1 MRLIKISVA
10 LLKFFITRQ
19 RPAYAVPPQLL
30 CLGGVESSACQQSV
44 QRVADV
50 SLIPGGRER
59 KRLRTF
65 CFTALSS
72 PVFQNKTRHPLK
84 LPRII
89 CHQYRAGGNSVPGD
103 RRVVRA
109 DRRPGEA

>member
-1 MRLIKISVA
+1 M
-10 LLKFFITRQ
+10 
-19 RPAYAVPPQLL
+19 
-30 CLGGVESSACQQSV
+30 
-44 QRVADV
+44 
-50 SLIPGGRER
+50 PGGRER

-89 CHQYRAGGNSVPGD
+89 C
-103 RRVVRA
+103 
-109 DRRPGEA
+109 